1 MTVRATLWWWVSRVE
16 RAADLRLSAFLRRR
30 PNWGPVVS
38 PYISYGT
45 TCRAHIRGRVLL
57 SRRSAKRDQP
67 GLTVLAGLS
76 HYFSVEMPGEEVM
89 VELAGQAF
97 RVVSGPDGYV
107 EATLELPDLSPGWH
121 RVTFG
126 ITGEPGY
133 STQGRLLVVDPHA
146 RLGIV
151 SDIDDTIIHTGL
163 TRLLD
168 AIRTS
173 LFVPEHARK
182 KIAGASEFYRALVAG
197 AAGRA
202 QVFYVSTGAWNLHP
216 MLERFL
222 VRHGFPDGPLLMT
235 DWGPSG
241 AWLFRE
247 ASVAF
252 KTRVITEL
260 FEEHPQL
267 KWVLVGDSGQDDP
280 EAYAAVARAHPGRLH
295 VVYIRDVPLT
305 SAIRADRVRQL
316 AAELVDA
323 GVGML
328 LVSDSAAAADD
339 AHALGLIDDES
350 RDRVREAV
358 ATGSQP
364 SAPSA

>member
-1 MTVRATLWWWVSRVE
+1 MTATATLSSWVSRAE
-16 RAADLRLSAFLRRR
+16 RAVDHRLSVFLRRR
-30 PNWGPVVS
+30 PGWSPVVL
-38 PYISYGT
+38 PYISHGT
-45 TCRAHIRGRVLL
+45 AERVHVRARVLL
-57 SRRSAKRDQP
+57 SRRDAERSRP
-67 GLTVLAGLS
+67 GSTVLTSLA
-76 HYFSVEMPGEEVM
+76 HYFSVEIPGEEVSIE
-89 VELAGQAF
+89 VAG
-97 RVVSGPDGYV
+97 RVLRTTSGPEGYV
-107 EATLELPDLSPGWH
+107 EATLDVPDLSPGWH
-121 RVTFG
+121 DVTFG
-126 ITGEPGY
+126 ITSEPGY
-133 STQGRLLVVDPHA
+133 CAQGRLLVVDPGAH
-146 RLGIV
+146 LGIV

-173 LFVPEHARK
+173 LFVPEHARAN
-182 KIAGASEFYRALVAG
+182 IAGASEFYGALVAG

-216 MLERFL
+216 VLERFL

-252 KTRVITEL
+252 KTRVITGL

-267 KWVLVGDSGQDDP
+267 KWVLIGDSGQDDP
-280 EAYAAVARAHPGRLH
+280 QAYAAVARAYPERIHAI
-295 VVYIRDVPLT
+295 YIRDVPLT
-305 SAIRADRVRQL
+305 SSIRADRARQL
-316 AAELVDA
+316 AAELGDL
-323 GVGML
+323 GIGML
-328 LVSDSAAAADD
+328 LVPDSVAAADD

-350 RDRVREAV
+350 RDRVRQAV

-364 SAPSA
+364 PDPPA